1 MRLPMKNGHGKLL
14 PFLNSLV
21 RRFLLCF
28 LLLSSFLLQLNA
40 QSEPAQVKITGQVS
54 TEDGK
59 PMQGVTVQLK
69 ESFISTV
76 TTADG
81 GFSINV
87 PVKNSRILV
96 FTNAGYAEK
105 EVSINN
111 ATVSLSIRLAPVD
124 KSLDEVI
131 VVGYGKQKKATL
143 TGSVTQVN
151 SDEIR
156 QSSSVNVS
164 NSLAGRMPGII
175 ANNRSGEPG
184 ADGSS
189 ILIRGAGT
197 TGDAS
202 PLFVIDGVANRSGFE
217 RLNPNDIESISILKD
232 ASAAIYGAQAANGV
246 ILITTKRGK
255 NGKPTISYDA
265 NFGLSQPTRVPEL
278 VRSYEYALFRNE
290 KDARQNAGA
299 PTFSA
304 AQIQKYKDGSDPINY
319 PNTNWYDEVLKPLTP
334 QTQHS
339 LSVSG
344 GSDRVKYFMS
354 GGYTYQD
361 AFYRKSATNYKQYN
375 LRINLDAQVTKLFKL
390 SLDVVGRSENRKYS
404 PASSDGIFLSIL
416 GSYPGLAPF
425 YPNGLPVAGIEGPN
439 PLQMAQGYDGYR
451 RVVNNSA

>member
-1 MRLPMKNGHGKLL
+1 MRLPLKNGHGNLL
-14 PFLNSLV
+14 PCRTSVL
-21 RRFLLCF
+21 RRFVLCF
-28 LLLSSFLLQLNA
+28 LLFSSFLFQLNA
-40 QSEPAQVKITGQVS
+40 QSQPAQLKITGQVS
-54 TEDGK
+54 TDDGK

-69 ESFISTV
+69 ESFVSTI

-81 GFSINV
+81 NFSIII
-87 PVKNSRILV
+87 PVKNSGILV
-96 FTNAGYAEK
+96 FSNVGFAEK

-111 ATVSLSIRLAPVD
+111 ATTALSIRLAPVD

-143 TGSVTQVN
+143 TGSVTQIN
-151 SDEIR
+151 TDEIK
-156 QSSSVNVS
+156 QSSSVNIS
-164 NSLAGRMPGII
+164 NSLAGRMPGVI

-197 TGDAS
+197 TGNAS

-246 ILITTKRGK
+246 ILVTTKRGK
-255 NGKPTISYDA
+255 SGKPTISYDV
-265 NFGLSQPTRVPEL
+265 NFGLSQPTRVPQL
-278 VRSYEYALFRNE
+278 VSSYEYALFRNE
-290 KDARQNAGA
+290 KDARQNAGT

-319 PNTNWYDEVLKPLTP
+319 PNTDWYDEVLKPLTP

-339 LSVSG
+339 LSVAG
-344 GSDRVKYFMS
+344 GSDRVRYFMS

-390 SLDVVGRSENRKYS
+390 SLDVVGRSENRDYA
-404 PASSDGIFLSIL
+404 PTGADGIFLSIL

-439 PLQMAQGYDGYR
+439 PLQAAQGYDGYR
-451 RVVNNSA
+451 RAVNNS